1 MLSLLFRLY
10 TFCLGFVYPAC
21 VPPPRPPADS
31 VRYDFPLRATAHFS
45 LGSSRPPAKETLT
58 RVFPPPGLAV
68 SSYASF
74 KAIESDAKDDDT
86 QWLTYW
92 VVYAFLMI
100 AESFADYSVF
110 WIPGYRFA
118 KCGLIF
124 WLANPRFKGACMLYE
139 RVLRDS
145 LKAAEPV
152 VDAIAGSLARGDIK
166 TAKAELSKHV
176 DVDKLQSSAP
186 TLSRRP

>member
-1 MLSLLFRLY
+1 MSF
-10 TFCLGFVYPAC
+10 
-21 VPPPRPPADS
+21 
-31 VRYDFPLRATAHFS
+31 
-45 LGSSRPPAKETLT
+45 
-58 RVFPPPGLAV
+58 PPGLAV

-176 DVDKLQSSAP
+176 DVDKLQKFGSDAFEKTMTAAAEASKIAAEQAAKLAADQAK
-186 TLSRRP
+186 TDLARH